1 MMGNHN
7 MVSFT
12 VILLVVLTIIVSAFV
27 FIRWNG
33 TSSKSSFNNLDPS
46 LRLGAGDI
54 AGPNYPGMLQ
64 DGWYMRETFVPTE
77 PQKDCK
83 ACGL

>member
-1 MMGNHN
+1 MGNHN

-12 VILLVVLTIIVSAFV
+12 VTLIVVLAIFAVTFIFV
-27 FIRWNG
+27 RQAG